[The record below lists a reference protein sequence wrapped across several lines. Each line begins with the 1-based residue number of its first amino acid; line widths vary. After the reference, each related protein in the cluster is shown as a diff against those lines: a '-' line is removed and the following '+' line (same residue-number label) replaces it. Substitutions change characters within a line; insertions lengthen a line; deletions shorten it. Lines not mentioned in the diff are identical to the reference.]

1 MDNNNLTT
9 HALTIQIMDT
19 YDQIAEDFDPT
30 RTRPWPESIE
40 FIKTL
45 DKGTTVLD
53 LGSGNGRNSQ
63 YLAEQGFRVISLDF
77 SINMLKIAAE
87 KIIVGSTSSPRSWYS
102 KHVAQMSKSDWHAA
116 QDRMWS
122 SETAFK
128 EFKQTHLRAGISRG
142 GFINALFT
150 MLSLLFVY
158 LSGSWE
164 KDLWPVFL
172 IALFLLLVSPISWWF
187 AHVEHTARVRIAG
200 EILKEK
206 SL

>member
-1 MDNNNLTT
+1 MITTTALLT
-9 HALTIQIMDT
+9 
-19 YDQIAEDFDPT
+19 
-30 RTRPWPESIE
+30 E
-40 FIKTL
+40 FLVVGSLAWLWIIPLIGWFYSKTL
-45 DKGTTVLD
+45 VELLVLLGQAPPAHSVLIIFGT
-53 LGSGNGRNSQ
+53 
-63 YLAEQGFRVISLDF
+63 YVIGAFTESLSF
-77 SINMLKIAAE
+77 AAE